1 MSLEE
6 NKEACFVIGGTSM
19 NHIIY
24 FMKKLYSSAGK
35 ILYVNLF
42 GMVLISLLEG
52 IGIILLIP
60 MISMAGIINIGEETA
75 FIAPVYRFLQD
86 FPKTTSLISILG
98 IYILIVLGQNLLQRN
113 ITLRDARTQQAFVR
127 ELRIETY
134 NMILKAKWSFFLEK
148 RKTNLINILT
158 TELARVSYGVN
169 LILQLLAVIL
179 FTFIQV
185 GLAFLLSPQI
195 TIFVL
200 VFGLLFLVASRAFIK
215 KARILGGK
223 TSKLAQDY
231 LSGITDHFN
240 GIKDIK
246 SNTLEA
252 SRIDWLQSITEKMS
266 NEQMEYMRIR
276 SNSQLFYKVSMAI
289 LIAFFI
295 LLSVSIFKAQ
305 PTQLLLIILIFSRL
319 WPRFMTIQSNLEQ
332 LAASIPAFKSLWE
345 LQEECNEAVE
355 MQDIHQQKHI
365 KPICIEQGIECKG
378 IYFRYNKKEHL
389 YALQNINVKIPINS
403 MTAIVGHSGA
413 GKSTLIDVLM
423 GLIQPEKGQVLID
436 GTPLTS
442 ENLLS
447 LRRAISYVPQ
457 DPFLFNASIRENL
470 LMIEPN
476 ASEEQIWTALDFAAA
491 AEFVRMLPK
500 GLDTLI
506 GDRGVRLSGGERQ
519 RLVLARAILR
529 QPSILVLDEAT
540 SALDTE
546 NEVKIQSAIERLKGT
561 MTIVVIA
568 HRLSTIRNADQVI
581 VLGKGEIVQKG
592 EFNQLAK
599 ERKGVF
605 RNLLGS
611 QMEVGS

>member
-1 MSLEE
+1 M
-6 NKEACFVIGGTSM
+6 K
-19 NHIIY
+19 HIIY

-35 ILYVNLF
+35 ILHVNLF

-60 MISMAGIINIGEETA
+60 MISMTGVINIGEEST

-113 ITLRDARTQQAFVR
+113 ITLRDARTQQVFVR

-134 NMILKAKWSFFLEK
+134 SMILKAKWSFFLEK

-169 LILQLLAVIL
+169 LILQLLAAIL

-185 GLAFLLSPQI
+185 GIAFLLSPQI

-200 VFGLLFLVASRAFIK
+200 VFGLLFLVASRVFIK

-223 TSKLAQDY
+223 TSELAKNY

-246 SNTLEA
+246 SNTLES

-276 SNSQLFYKVSMAI
+276 SSSQLFYKVSMAI
-289 LIAFFI
+289 LIACFL
-295 LLSVSIFKAQ
+295 LLSVSMFQAQ
-305 PTQLLLIILIFSRL
+305 STQLLLIILIFSRL

-345 LQEECNEAVE
+345 LQEECKEAIE
-355 MQDIHQQKHI
+355 MQDIHQQKYI
-365 KPICIEQGIECKG
+365 KPICIEQGIECKDVH
-378 IYFRYNKKEHL
+378 FRYNKQESL
-389 YALQNINVKIPINS
+389 YALQNINVQIPINS

-436 GTPLTS
+436 GTPLTTD
-442 ENLLS
+442 NLLS

-457 DPFLFNASIRENL
+457 DPFLFNASIRNNL

-476 ASEEQIWTALDFAAA
+476 ASEEEIWDALSFAAA
-491 AEFVRMLPK
+491 AEFVQTLPN

-561 MTIVVIA
+561 MIIVVIA

-605 RNLLGS
+605 RNLLRS

>member
-1 MSLEE
+1 
-6 NKEACFVIGGTSM
+6 M

-24 FMKKLYSSAGK
+24 FMKKLYSSAGN

-60 MISMAGIINIGEETA
+60 MISMTGIINIGEETT
-75 FIAPVYRFLQD
+75 FIAPVSRFLQD
-86 FPKTTSLISILG
+86 FPKTTSLASILG
-98 IYILIVLGQNLLQRN
+98 IYIIIVLGQNLLQRN

-134 NMILKAKWSFFLEK
+134 SMILKAKWSFFLEK

-169 LILQLLAVIL
+169 LILQLLAAIL

-185 GLAFLLSPQI
+185 GIAFLLSPQI

-200 VFGLLFLVASRAFIK
+200 VFGLLFLVASRIFIK

-223 TSKLAQDY
+223 TSELAKDY

-246 SNTLEA
+246 SNTLES
-252 SRIDWLQSITEKMS
+252 SRLDWLQSITEKMS

-289 LIAFFI
+289 LIAFFL
-295 LLSVSIFKAQ
+295 LLSVSMFQAQ
-305 PTQLLLIILIFSRL
+305 STQLLLIILIFSRL

-345 LQEECNEAVE
+345 LQEECKEAIE

-365 KPICIEQGIECKG
+365 EPICIKQGIECKDV
-378 IYFRYNKKEHL
+378 YFRYNKQESL
-389 YALQNINVKIPINS
+389 YALQNINVQIPINS

-436 GTPLTS
+436 GTLLTTD
-442 ENLLS
+442 NLLS

-470 LMIEPN
+470 LMIDSN
-476 ASEEQIWTALDFAAA
+476 ASEEQIWSALEFAAA
-491 AEFVRMLPK
+491 TEFVRMLPN

-529 QPSILVLDEAT
+529 KPSILVLDEAT

>member
-1 MSLEE
+1 
-6 NKEACFVIGGTSM
+6 M
-19 NHIIY
+19 NYIIY

-52 IGIILLIP
+52 IGIILLLP
-60 MISMAGIINIGEETA
+60 MISMTGIINTGEETS
-75 FIAPVYRFLQD
+75 FIAPVYRILQNS
-86 FPKTTSLISILG
+86 PKTTSLISILG
-98 IYILIVLGQNLLQRN
+98 IYVLIVLSQNILQRN
-113 ITLRDARTQQAFVR
+113 ITLRDARTQQVFVR
-127 ELRIETY
+127 KLRVETY
-134 NMILKAKWSFFLEK
+134 SMILKAKWRFFLEK
-148 RKTNLINILT
+148 RKTILINILT
-158 TELARVSYGVN
+158 TELARVSYGIN
-169 LILQLLAVIL
+169 LILQLLATIL

-185 GLAFLLSPQI
+185 GLAFLLSPQV
-195 TIFVL
+195 TVFVL
-200 VFGLLFLVASRAFIK
+200 GFGLLFLVASRVFIK

-223 TSKLAQDY
+223 TSELAKDY

-246 SNTLEA
+246 SNTLEG
-252 SRIDWLQSITEKMS
+252 SRLDWFQSITKKMS
-266 NEQMEYMRIR
+266 SEQMEYMRIR
-276 SNSQLFYKVSMAI
+276 SNSQLFYKISMAI

-295 LLSVSIFKAQ
+295 FLSVNMFQAQ
-305 PTQLLLIILIFSRL
+305 TAQLLLIILIFSRL

-345 LQEECNEAVE
+345 LQQECNEAVE
-355 MQDIHQQKHI
+355 MQDIYMQKHI
-365 KPICIEQGIECKG
+365 KPICIKQGIECKDVS
-378 IYFRYNKKEHL
+378 FRYNKQEAL
-389 YALQNINVKIPINS
+389 YALQNINVQIPINS

-436 GTPLTS
+436 GTPLTTD
-442 ENLLS
+442 NLLS
-447 LRRAISYVPQ
+447 LRQAISYVPQ

-470 LMIEPN
+470 MMIDSN
-476 ASEEQIWTALDFAAA
+476 VNEEQIWAALEFAAA
-491 AEFVRMLPK
+491 TEFVRMLPN

-529 QPSILVLDEAT
+529 KPSILVLDEAT

>member
-1 MSLEE
+1 
-6 NKEACFVIGGTSM
+6 M

-24 FMKKLYSSAGK
+24 FMKKLYSSAGN

-60 MISMAGIINIGEETA
+60 MISMTGIINIGEETT
-75 FIAPVYRFLQD
+75 FIAPVSRFLQD
-86 FPKTTSLISILG
+86 FPKTASLVSILG
-98 IYILIVLGQNLLQRN
+98 IYILIVLGQNILQRN
-113 ITLRDARTQQAFVR
+113 ITLRDARTQQAFIR
-127 ELRIETY
+127 ELRLETY
-134 NMILKAKWSFFLEK
+134 SMILKAKWSFFLEK

-169 LILQLLAVIL
+169 LILQLLAAIL

-185 GLAFLLSPQI
+185 GIAFLLSPQI

-200 VFGLLFLVASRAFIK
+200 VFGLLFLVASRVFIK

-223 TSKLAQDY
+223 TSELAKDY

-252 SRIDWLQSITEKMS
+252 SRLDWLQSITKKMS

-289 LIAFFI
+289 LIACFL
-295 LLSVSIFKAQ
+295 LLSVSMFQAQ

-345 LQEECNEAVE
+345 LQEECKEAIE

-365 KPICIEQGIECKG
+365 EPIRIKQGMECKDV
-378 IYFRYNKKEHL
+378 YFRYNKQESL
-389 YALQNINVKIPINS
+389 YALQNINVQIPINS

-436 GTPLTS
+436 GTPLTTD
-442 ENLLS
+442 NLLS

-476 ASEEQIWTALDFAAA
+476 ASEEQIWSALNFAAA
-491 AEFVRMLPK
+491 AEFVQTLPK

-529 QPSILVLDEAT
+529 KPSILVLDEAT

-561 MTIVVIA
+561 MTIIVIA

-605 RNLLGS
+605 RSLLGS

>member
-1 MSLEE
+1 
-6 NKEACFVIGGTSM
+6 M
-19 NHIIY
+19 NHIIH

-60 MISMAGIINIGEETA
+60 MISMTGIINLGEETT
-75 FIAPVYRFLQD
+75 FIVPVSRFLQD
-86 FPKTTSLISILG
+86 FPKTTSLAFILG

-113 ITLRDARTQQAFVR
+113 IALRDARTQQAFVR

-134 NMILKAKWSFFLEK
+134 SMILKAKWSFFLEK

-169 LILQLLAVIL
+169 LILQLLAAIL

-185 GLAFLLSPQI
+185 GIAFLLSPQI

-200 VFGLLFLVASRAFIK
+200 VFGLLFLVASRVFIK

-223 TSKLAQDY
+223 TSELAKDY

-240 GIKDIK
+240 GIKEIK
-246 SNTLEA
+246 SNTLES
-252 SRIDWLQSITEKMS
+252 SRLDWLQSITEKMS

-289 LIAFFI
+289 LIAFFL
-295 LLSVSIFKAQ
+295 LLSVSMFQAQ
-305 PTQLLLIILIFSRL
+305 STQLLLIILIFSRL

-345 LQEECNEAVE
+345 LQEECKEVFE

-365 KPICIEQGIECKG
+365 KPICIEQGIECKDVH
-378 IYFRYNKKEHL
+378 FRYNKQESL
-389 YALQNINVKIPINS
+389 YALQNINVQIPING
-403 MTAIVGHSGA
+403 MTAVVGHSGA

-436 GTPLTS
+436 GTPLITD
-442 ENLLS
+442 NILS

-457 DPFLFNASIRENL
+457 DPFLFNASIRDNL

-476 ASEEQIWTALDFAAA
+476 ASEEEIWDALSFAAA
-491 AEFVRMLPK
+491 AEFVQTLPK

-529 QPSILVLDEAT
+529 KPSILVLDEAT
-540 SALDTE
+540 SALDAE

-605 RNLLGS
+605 RSLLGA

>member
-1 MSLEE
+1 
-6 NKEACFVIGGTSM
+6 M

-60 MISMAGIINIGEETA
+60 MISMTGIINVGEETA

-134 NMILKAKWSFFLEK
+134 SMILKAKWSFFLEK

-169 LILQLLAVIL
+169 LILQLLAAIL

-185 GLAFLLSPQI
+185 GIAFLLSPQI

-200 VFGLLFLVASRAFIK
+200 VFGLLFLVASRVFIK

-223 TSKLAQDY
+223 TSKLAQGY

-252 SRIDWLQSITEKMS
+252 SRLDWLQSITGKMS

-305 PTQLLLIILIFSRL
+305 PTQLLLIILIFSRI

-345 LQEECNEAVE
+345 LQGECIEAIE
-355 MQDIHQQKHI
+355 MQDIHHQKHI
-365 KPICIEQGIECKG
+365 KPICIEQGIECKD

-491 AEFVRMLPK
+491 AEFVRILPK

-546 NEVKIQSAIERLKGT
+546 NEVKIQSAIEKLKGT

>member
-1 MSLEE
+1 
-6 NKEACFVIGGTSM
+6 M

-24 FMKKLYSSAGK
+24 FMKKLYSSAGN

-60 MISMAGIINIGEETA
+60 MISMTGIINIGEETT
-75 FIAPVYRFLQD
+75 FIAPVSRFLQD
-86 FPKTTSLISILG
+86 FPKTTSLASILG

-134 NMILKAKWSFFLEK
+134 SMILKAKWSFFLEK

-169 LILQLLAVIL
+169 LILQLLAAIL

-185 GLAFLLSPQI
+185 GIAFLLSPQI

-200 VFGLLFLVASRAFIK
+200 VFGLLFLVASRVFIK

-223 TSKLAQDY
+223 TSELAKDY

-246 SNTLEA
+246 SNTLES
-252 SRIDWLQSITEKMS
+252 SRLDWLQSITEKMS

-289 LIAFFI
+289 LIAFFL
-295 LLSVSIFKAQ
+295 LLSVSMFQAQ
-305 PTQLLLIILIFSRL
+305 STQLLLIILIFSRL

-345 LQEECNEAVE
+345 LQEECKEAIE

-365 KPICIEQGIECKG
+365 EPICIKQGIECKDV
-378 IYFRYNKKEHL
+378 YFRYNKQESL
-389 YALQNINVKIPINS
+389 YALQNINVQIPINS

-436 GTPLTS
+436 GTLLTTD
-442 ENLLS
+442 NLLS
-447 LRRAISYVPQ
+447 LRQVISYVPQ

-470 LMIEPN
+470 LMIDSN
-476 ASEEQIWTALDFAAA
+476 ASEEQIWSALEFAAA
-491 AEFVRMLPK
+491 TEFVRMLPN

-529 QPSILVLDEAT
+529 KPSILVLDEAT

>member
-1 MSLEE
+1 
-6 NKEACFVIGGTSM
+6 M

-60 MISMAGIINIGEETA
+60 MISMTGIMNIGEETT
-75 FIAPVYRFLQD
+75 FIAPVSRFLQD
-86 FPKTTSLISILG
+86 FPKTTSLVSILG

-127 ELRIETY
+127 DLRIETY
-134 NMILKAKWSFFLEK
+134 SVILKAKWSFFLEK

-169 LILQLLAVIL
+169 LFLQLLAAIL

-185 GLAFLLSPQI
+185 GIAFLLSPQI

-200 VFGLLFLVASRAFIK
+200 VFGLLFLVASRVFIK

-223 TSKLAQDY
+223 TSELAKDY
-231 LSGITDHFN
+231 LSGITDQFN

-252 SRIDWLQSITEKMS
+252 SRLDWLQSITTKMS

-276 SNSQLFYKVSMAI
+276 SSSQLFYKVSMAI
-289 LIAFFI
+289 LIAFFL
-295 LLSVSIFKAQ
+295 LLSVSMFQSQ

-345 LQEECNEAVE
+345 LQEECKEAIE

-365 KPICIEQGIECKG
+365 TPICIERGIECKDV
-378 IYFRYNKKEHL
+378 YFRYNKQESL
-389 YALQNINVKIPINS
+389 YALQNINVQIPINS

-436 GTPLTS
+436 GTPLTTD
-442 ENLLS
+442 NLLP

-476 ASEEQIWTALDFAAA
+476 ASEEQIWDALDFAAA
-491 AEFVRMLPK
+491 AEFVQTFPN

-529 QPSILVLDEAT
+529 KPSILVLDEAT

>member
-1 MSLEE
+1 
-6 NKEACFVIGGTSM
+6 M
-19 NHIIY
+19 NYIIY

-52 IGIILLIP
+52 IGIILLLP
-60 MISMAGIINIGEETA
+60 MISMTGIINTGEETS
-75 FIAPVYRFLQD
+75 FIAPVYRILQN

-98 IYILIVLGQNLLQRN
+98 IYVLIVLSQNILQRN
-113 ITLRDARTQQAFVR
+113 ITLRDARTQQVFVR
-127 ELRIETY
+127 KLRVEAY
-134 NMILKAKWSFFLEK
+134 SMILKAKWRFFLEK

-158 TELARVSYGVN
+158 TELARVSYGIN
-169 LILQLLAVIL
+169 LILQLLATIL

-185 GLAFLLSPQI
+185 GLAFLLSPQV
-195 TIFVL
+195 TVFVL
-200 VFGLLFLVASRAFIK
+200 GFGLLFLVASRVFIK

-223 TSKLAQDY
+223 TSELAKDY

-246 SNTLEA
+246 SNTLEG
-252 SRIDWLQSITEKMS
+252 SRLDWFQSITKKMS
-266 NEQMEYMRIR
+266 SEQMEYMRIR
-276 SNSQLFYKVSMAI
+276 SNSQLFYKISMAI

-295 LLSVSIFKAQ
+295 FLSVNMFQAQ
-305 PTQLLLIILIFSRL
+305 TAQLLLIILIFSRL

-345 LQEECNEAVE
+345 LQQECNEAVE
-355 MQDIHQQKHI
+355 MQDIYMQKHI
-365 KPICIEQGIECKG
+365 KPICIKQGIECKEVS
-378 IYFRYNKKEHL
+378 FRYNKQEAL
-389 YALQNINVKIPINS
+389 YALQNINVQIPINS

-436 GTPLTS
+436 GIPLTTD
-442 ENLLS
+442 NLLS

-470 LMIEPN
+470 MMIDSN
-476 ASEEQIWTALDFAAA
+476 VNEEQIWAALEFAAA
-491 AEFVRMLPK
+491 TEFVRMLPN

-529 QPSILVLDEAT
+529 KPSILVLDEAT

-605 RNLLGS
+605 QNLLGS

>member
-1 MSLEE
+1 
-6 NKEACFVIGGTSM
+6 M

-24 FMKKLYSSAGK
+24 FMKKLYSSAGN

-60 MISMAGIINIGEETA
+60 MISMTGIINIGEETT
-75 FIAPVYRFLQD
+75 FIAPVSRFLQD
-86 FPKTTSLISILG
+86 FPKTASLVSILG

-113 ITLRDARTQQAFVR
+113 ITLRDARTQQAFIR

-134 NMILKAKWSFFLEK
+134 SMILKAKWSFFLEK

-169 LILQLLAVIL
+169 LILQLLAAIL

-185 GLAFLLSPQI
+185 GIAFLLSPQI

-200 VFGLLFLVASRAFIK
+200 VFGLLFLVASRVFIK

-223 TSKLAQDY
+223 TSELAKDY

-252 SRIDWLQSITEKMS
+252 SRLDWLQSITKKMS

-289 LIAFFI
+289 LIAFFL
-295 LLSVSIFKAQ
+295 LLSVSMFQAQ

-345 LQEECNEAVE
+345 LQKECKEAIE

-365 KPICIEQGIECKG
+365 KPICIEQGIECKDVH
-378 IYFRYNKKEHL
+378 FRYNKQESL
-389 YALQNINVKIPINS
+389 YALQNINVQIPINS

-436 GTPLTS
+436 GTPLTTD
-442 ENLLS
+442 NLLS
-447 LRRAISYVPQ
+447 LRRTISYVPQ

-476 ASEEQIWTALDFAAA
+476 ASEEQIWSALKFAAA
-491 AEFVRMLPK
+491 AEFVQTLPN

-529 QPSILVLDEAT
+529 KPSILVLDEAT

-546 NEVKIQSAIERLKGT
+546 NEVKIQSAIEKLKGT

-581 VLGKGEIVQKG
+581 VLGKGEIVQIG

>member
-1 MSLEE
+1 M
-6 NKEACFVIGGTSM
+6 K
-19 NHIIY
+19 HIIY

-60 MISMAGIINIGEETA
+60 MISMTGVINIGEEST

-113 ITLRDARTQQAFVR
+113 ITLRDARTQQVFVR

-134 NMILKAKWSFFLEK
+134 SMILKAKWSFFLEK

-169 LILQLLAVIL
+169 LILQLLAAIL

-185 GLAFLLSPQI
+185 GIAFLLSPQI

-200 VFGLLFLVASRAFIK
+200 VFGLLFLVASRVFIK

-223 TSKLAQDY
+223 TSKLAKNY

-246 SNTLEA
+246 SNTLES

-276 SNSQLFYKVSMAI
+276 SSSQLFYKVSMAI
-289 LIAFFI
+289 LIACFL
-295 LLSVSIFKAQ
+295 LLSVSMFQAQ
-305 PTQLLLIILIFSRL
+305 STQLLLIILIFSRL

-345 LQEECNEAVE
+345 LQEECKEAIE
-355 MQDIHQQKHI
+355 MQDIHQQKYI
-365 KPICIEQGIECKG
+365 KPICIEQGIECKDVH
-378 IYFRYNKKEHL
+378 FRYNKQESL
-389 YALQNINVKIPINS
+389 YALQNINVQIPINS

-436 GTPLTS
+436 GTPLTTD
-442 ENLLS
+442 NLLS

-457 DPFLFNASIRENL
+457 DPFLFNASIRNNL

-476 ASEEQIWTALDFAAA
+476 ASEEEIWDALSFAAA
-491 AEFVRMLPK
+491 AEFVQTLPN

-561 MTIVVIA
+561 MIIVVIA

-605 RNLLGS
+605 RNLLRS

>member
-1 MSLEE
+1 
-6 NKEACFVIGGTSM
+6 M

-60 MISMAGIINIGEETA
+60 MISMTGIINVGEETA

-86 FPKTTSLISILG
+86 LPKTTSLISILG

-134 NMILKAKWSFFLEK
+134 SMILKAKWSFFLEK

-169 LILQLLAVIL
+169 LILQLLAAIL

-185 GLAFLLSPQI
+185 GIAFLLSPQI

-200 VFGLLFLVASRAFIK
+200 IFGLLFLVASRVFIK

-223 TSKLAQDY
+223 TSKLAQGY

-252 SRIDWLQSITEKMS
+252 SRLDWLQSITGKMS

-305 PTQLLLIILIFSRL
+305 PAQLLLIILIFSRI

-345 LQEECNEAVE
+345 LQGECIEAIE

-365 KPICIEQGIECKG
+365 KPICIEQGIECKD

-491 AEFVRMLPK
+491 AEFVRILPK

>member
-1 MSLEE
+1 
-6 NKEACFVIGGTSM
+6 M
-19 NHIIY
+19 NYLLY
-24 FMKKLYSSAGK
+24 FMKKLHSFAGK
-35 ILYVNLF
+35 KLYINLL
-42 GMVLISLLEG
+42 GMTVVSLLEG
-52 IGIILLIP
+52 MGILLLIP
-60 MISMAGIINIGEETA
+60 MISVSGVVNMKSDSSSFMEMFSFFHNIPGT
-75 FIAPVYRFLQD
+75 I
-86 FPKTTSLISILG
+86 SLLLILG
-98 IYILIVLGQNLLQRN
+98 IYIFLVVF
-113 ITLRDARTQQAFVR
+113 QAFLQQHLSLQNMKIIIR
-127 ELRIETY
+127 FTNYIRLETY
-134 NMILKAKWSFFLEK
+134 SSLLKVNWEFFVKK
-148 RKTNLINILT
+148 RKSDLINSLTEELGRIIQGTNLCFQMLT
-158 TELARVSYGVN
+158 ALV
-169 LILQLLAVIL
+169 
-179 FTFIQV
+179 FTFIQI
-185 GLAFLLSPQI
+185 GIALWLSATI

-200 VFGLLFLVASRAFIK
+200 FAGLILAFLLRGFIK
-215 KARILGGK
+215 KFRDLGNKK
-223 TSKLAQDY
+223 TEISKSYLA
-231 LSGITDHFN
+231 GITDHFN

-246 SNTLEA
+246 SNTLEE
-252 SRIDWLQSITEKMS
+252 SRYEWLYYWCQKIES
-266 NEQMEYMRIR
+266 EQLGFMRLK
-276 SNSQLFYKVSMAI
+276 NKSQLFYRAASSV
-289 LIAFFI
+289 LIALLVFI
-295 LLSVSIFKAQ
+295 SVKLFQSQ

-345 LQEECNEAVE
+345 LQEECKEAIE
-355 MQDIHQQKHI
+355 IQDIHQHKQI
-365 KPICIEQGIECKG
+365 KPICIEQGIECKDVH
-378 IYFRYNKKEHL
+378 FRYNKQESL

-436 GTPLTS
+436 GTPLTTD
-442 ENLLS
+442 NLLS

-457 DPFLFNASIRENL
+457 DPFLFNASIRDNL

-476 ASEEQIWTALDFAAA
+476 ANEEEIWDALSFAAA
-491 AEFVRMLPK
+491 AEFVQTLPN
-500 GLDTLI
+500 GLETLI

-529 QPSILVLDEAT
+529 RPSILVLDEAT

-561 MTIVVIA
+561 MTIIVIA

-605 RNLLGS
+605 RSLLGS